1 MHRILREYEQMSM
14 EPPAIEPARIRT
26 GIDRIHLEAAL
37 AVNLHGTF
45 CKAAEALNTK
55 SGTVNRRIRDL
66 EFQIGISIFERH
78 KRRAVPTRLGRIF
91 LNHTGRLLLAFY
103 TMVEGVRRVADGNA
117 SEIVIGCCGPVI
129 TGPLHDLLF
138 NPAYAPD
145 DVRVVPAELAQEHL
159 LDALAAEKIDLAI
172 MAGLPGRFR
181 GKSAKLWDEA
191 LLVLLPV
198 DHALAGRA
206 VVTWDDLAG
215 QTLVLSRRDTPEALR
230 DLLRARLGCD
240 GALRVV
246 ERDVGTATL
255 AHLVARGQGFAL
267 GLAHAP
273 GFTVTGIATRPL
285 LGETGLEHLPVHAC
299 WLAEPS
305 NPAFARYRAHVLR
318 RFPRAGDDGVPG

>member
-103 TMVEGVRRVADGNA
+103 TMVEGVRRVADGTA
-117 SEIVIGCCGPVI
+117 GEIEIGCCGPVI

-159 LDALAAEKIDLAI
+159 LDALAAEKIKTA
-172 MAGLPGRFR
+172 
-181 GKSAKLWDEA
+181 
-191 LLVLLPV
+191 
-198 DHALAGRA
+198 
-206 VVTWDDLAG
+206 
-215 QTLVLSRRDTPEALR
+215 
-230 DLLRARLGCD
+230 
-240 GALRVV
+240 
-246 ERDVGTATL
+246 ATL
-255 AHLVARGQGFAL
+255 
-267 GLAHAP
+267 
-273 GFTVTGIATRPL
+273 
-285 LGETGLEHLPVHAC
+285 
-299 WLAEPS
+299 
-305 NPAFARYRAHVLR
+305 
-318 RFPRAGDDGVPG
+318 